1 MNRREF
7 LQSAALASCSMM
19 FPEIANSASAWAL
32 ESHALP
38 KKGSKL
44 VVVFLRGAVDGLSVV
59 APTADPRYFALR
71 PKIAIPRPGA
81 ENGGIDLDG
90 HFALHPALAPIM
102 PLWKSKK
109 LAFVLNSGSPDPSR
123 SHFDAQDYMESGVPG
138 DRGVSTGWL
147 NRLLAQLPNNQSP
160 VRAINIGATT
170 PRILSGPV
178 SVATYAPSAKR
189 RVQPMDRE
197 EISSAFAS
205 MYQGRNDALGKAFE
219 QGMAARGEFNQAFE
233 KQAINEMNAADGGA
247 LPANKFSGFGRQ
259 LGRLM
264 KEEPKV
270 QVAFLALG
278 GFDTHVNQG
287 SSQGQL
293 ANQLSTVGKGLSEL
307 VAALDSSFENTLIM
321 VVSEFGRTVKENGNG
336 GTDHG
341 HGNFIWLMGKG
352 VQGGKLY
359 GNWDGLAQKSL
370 YEGRDLPVFTDFR
383 NILASGIGNHMSLS
397 TKQLDIVFPGYKS
410 KDKTISGIFA

>member
-7 LQSAALASCSMM
+7 LKSAALASCSLMAPGM
-19 FPEIANSASAWAL
+19 EAWAL
-32 ESHALP
+32 ESKSAM
-38 KKGSKL
+38 KSGSKL
-44 VVVFLRGAVDGLSVV
+44 VVVFLRGAIDGLSVL
-59 APTADPRYFALR
+59 PPIADSRYYSLR
-71 PKIAIPRPGA
+71 PRIAIPGSQS
-81 ENGGIDLDG
+81 ENGALYLDG
-90 HFALHPALAPIM
+90 HFGMHPALAPIM

-109 LAFVLNSGSPDPSR
+109 LAFVLNAGSPNPTR

-138 DRGVSTGWL
+138 SKSVSTGWL
-147 NRLLAQLPNNQSP
+147 NRLLSQLPTNDSP

-178 SVATYAPSAKR
+178 AVATYAPTAKR
-189 RVQPMDRE
+189 RMAPLDQPQV
-197 EISSAFAS
+197 SAAFS
-205 MYQGRNDALGKAFE
+205 DMYSGRNDILGKTFE

-233 KQAINEMNAADGGA
+233 NSAMQEMVAADGGA
-247 LPANKFSGFGRQ
+247 LPANKFNGFGRQ

-287 SSQGQL
+287 ASQGQL
-293 ANQLSTVGKGLSEL
+293 SNQLSTVAKGLSEL
-307 VAALDSSFENTLIM
+307 TAALDTAFNNTMIV

-341 HGNFIWLMGKG
+341 HGNLIWLMGNR
-352 VQGGKLY
+352 VNGGKLY
-359 GNWDGLAQKSL
+359 GNWSGLDQNSL
-370 YEGRDLPVFTDFR
+370 FEGRDLPVMTDFR
-383 NILASGIGNHMSLS
+383 NVLASGIGNHMGLAA
-397 TKQLDIVFPGYKS
+397 KQKEIVFPGYQPN
-410 KDKTISGIFA
+410 DKTVTGIFA

>member
-1 MNRREF
+1 MDRREF
-7 LQSAALASCSMM
+7 LKNAAFASCSLLLPQINM
-19 FPEIANSASAWAL
+19 EAWAL
-32 ESHALP
+32 ESKSPA
-38 KKGSKL
+38 KNGSKL

-59 APTADPRYFALR
+59 APTADPLYYSLR
-71 PKIAIPRPGA
+71 PKIAIPKPGA
-81 ENGGIDLDG
+81 ENGGLELDG
-90 HFALHPALAPIM
+90 DFALHPSLAPIL
-102 PLWKSKK
+102 PLWKKKK

-138 DRGVSTGWL
+138 NKGASGGWL

-189 RVQPMDRE
+189 RMQPMDRPGV
-197 EISSAFAS
+197 SSSFAQ
-205 MYQGRNDALGKAFE
+205 MYAGRSDALGKAFE
-219 QGMAARGEFNQAFE
+219 QGMAARDEFNQAFE
-233 KQAINEMNAADGGA
+233 KSAQQEMVAADGGA

-287 SSQGQL
+287 SSKGQL

-307 VAALDSSFENTLIM
+307 VAALDTSFENTLIM

-341 HGNFIWLMGKG
+341 HGNFIWLLGNG
-352 VQGGKLY
+352 VNGGKLY
-359 GNWDGLAQKSL
+359 GNWDGLAQKTL

-383 NILASGIGNHMSLS
+383 NVLAGGIGNHMGLS
-397 TKQLDIVFPGYKS
+397 AKQLDLVFPGFKA
-410 KDKTISGIFA
+410 KDRTVSGIFA